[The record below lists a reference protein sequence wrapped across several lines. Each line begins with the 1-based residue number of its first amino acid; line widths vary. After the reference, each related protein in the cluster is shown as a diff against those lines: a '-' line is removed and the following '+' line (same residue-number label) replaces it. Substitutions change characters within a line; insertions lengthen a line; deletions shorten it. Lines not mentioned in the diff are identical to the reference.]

1 MSTSIF
7 TDKSTEPTTASLL
20 EVLGATGVLWTD
32 LRQYLEEEY
41 GPLVEEWKHYGQKS
55 GWLLKLLRKKRNLF
69 FLTPYD
75 GCFRMTFVF
84 GDKAVAAIEESDVPR
99 EIIEELRQARK
110 YAEGRGVSLSLR
122 TPEDMATVKK
132 LVAIKLAN

>member
-7 TDKSTEPTTASLL
+7 TDRSTEPTTADLL
-20 EVLGATGVLWTD
+20 ETLGATGDLWTD
-32 LRQYLEEEY
+32 LRQRLEDEY
-41 GPLVEEWKHYGQKS
+41 GPLVEEWKHYGQKT

-69 FLTPYD
+69 FLTPLE
-75 GCFRMTFVF
+75 GHFRMTFVF

-99 EIIEELRQARK
+99 EIIEDLRQARK
-110 YAEGRGVSLSLR
+110 YAEGRGVSVFVR
-122 TPEDMATVKK
+122 TPEDVETMKK